1 MVLAQSN
8 KLLQNKYIKNFRIL
22 KSEKD
27 LETGLIQ
34 KAREELLERVAHLLA
49 DGRKYTIFFRSEVQE
64 LEYPEWTNFKD
75 YNITLE
81 IYLLDPKECKTGES
95 FISNGLNVDINSI
108 PSETEFK
115 NIDYRDNQIIW
126 RRVR

>member
-75 YNITLE
+75 FNITLE
-81 IYLLDPKECKTGES
+81 IYLLDPKECKIEECFVSNDLNISLDSVPLES
-95 FISNGLNVDINSI
+95 
-108 PSETEFK
+108 EFK

-126 RRVR
+126 RRIK